1 MHPDSLQILDAAQT
15 MEMSRLLTHSV
26 QIVDSPLERVDV
38 VVHPLFQRV
47 GQERGHIHRTQQA
60 DVQEMP
66 LLIFAMVVVYGIAAM
81 NEISPPLSP
90 LKQVRIRNSVRI
102 EVHFL
107 YPFEVAVDVLLLPPE
122 KHLSIRLRRNI
133 DIKLRMTHIHHC

>member
-1 MHPDSLQILDAAQT
+1 
-15 MEMSRLLTHSV
+15 
-26 QIVDSPLERVDV
+26 
-38 VVHPLFQRV
+38 
-47 GQERGHIHRTQQA
+47 
-60 DVQEMP
+60 MP
-66 LLIFAMVVVYGIAAM
+66 LLIFAVVVVYGIATT
-81 NEISPPLSP
+81 NEKTPPLSP

-133 DIKLRMTHIHHC
+133 DIKLQMTYNHNC